1 MMGNLSIDMFVMRKK
16 KSTYITAL
24 LVFACALVGS
34 LLIKY
39 AGSGDASEGTFTNLL
54 VQSGT
59 LAFMFLGIFYSMF
72 LGSDL
77 KNGFIKNTAGT
88 VKNRTVYILSKEITL
103 AVYTIVGI
111 AVLTLG
117 SFIFSTLFLNGTKN
131 FELMPFV
138 KYIGTAY
145 LLLVGFTSFITFL
158 VFSVRNTV
166 APMVIGILLTS
177 GTAVNII
184 YNPVEMLLSKAD
196 VNFDFKYISAA
207 KNLLALTA
215 ETSNKDMLI
224 ACAVAV
230 GHIIVFNILTKI
242 VMDKK
247 DIA

>member
-1 MMGNLSIDMFVMRKK
+1 MFVMRKK

-34 LLIKY
+34 LLMKY
-39 AGSGDASEGTFTNLL
+39 ASSGEDTSDLSFTNLM

-88 VKNRTVYILSKEITL
+88 VKNRMVYVLSKELAL
-103 AVYTIVGI
+103 AVYTIAGI
-111 AVLTLG
+111 AVLTLS
-117 SFIFSTLFLNGTKN
+117 SFVFSVLILDGTKN
-131 FELMPFV
+131 FEAVPFV
-138 KYIGTAY
+138 KYLGTMY
-145 LLLVGFTSFITFL
+145 LLLIGFTSFITFL
-158 VFSVRNTV
+158 VFSIRNTV
-166 APMVIGILLTS
+166 APMVIGIVLTS
-177 GTAVNII
+177 GTAVNLI
-184 YNPVEMLLSKAD
+184 YNTIEMLLAKANI
-196 VNFDFKYISAA
+196 NFEFKYISAA
-207 KNLLALTA
+207 KNVLTLNTA
-215 ETSNKDMLI
+215 SSNKDMLI

-230 GHIIVFNILTKI
+230 GHIIVFNVLTKI

>member
-117 SFIFSTLFLNGTKN
+117 SFIFSTFFLNGTKN

-158 VFSVRNTV
+158 VFTIRNTV
-166 APMVIGILLTS
+166 APMVIGVLLTS
-177 GTAVNII
+177 GAGVNII
-184 YNPVEMLLSKAD
+184 YTPIEVLLGKAG
-196 VNFDFKYISAA
+196 VNFDFIYISCV
-207 KNLLALTA
+207 KNLMLLNTD
-215 ETSNKDMLI
+215 TSGKDMLI

-230 GHIIVFNILTKI
+230 GHIIVFNTLTKL
-242 VMDKK
+242 VMQKK